1 MTTYLEFEKPIAE
14 LESKISELRHLP
26 NSGDVDIAEEVM
38 RLQDKAQKQVRA
50 IYAKLTPWQRVQVAR
65 HGERPHAQRYID
77 RLITDYTPL
86 AGDRAFAEDAAIVG
100 GLGRLQGRSVVVLGQ
115 EKGDDTESR
124 IRHNFGMAKPE
135 GYRKAQRLMRLADRF
150 KIPVVAL
157 VDTPGAYP
165 GLDAEA
171 RGQGE
176 AIATSIDT
184 CLGLGV
190 PLVSVVIGEGGSG
203 GALAIAS
210 ADRVYMLENSVY
222 SVITPEGCASILWRS
237 NTNAQDAA
245 DAMKMTAQDLKK
257 LEVIDEVIPEPMG
270 GAHRAPEET
279 MDSVGKVIAAALD
292 ELSKLDPDSLRRRR
306 QEKFLA
312 MGKKGLK
319 VIPEEEEV
327 KKPSAKVRQR
337 MPHLW

>member
-38 RLQDKAQKQVRA
+38 RLQDKVQKLLRA
-50 IYAKLTPWQRVQVAR
+50 TYAKLTPWQRVLVAR
-65 HGERPHAQRYID
+65 HAERPHAQRYID

-86 AGDRAFAEDAAIVG
+86 AGDRAFGEDAAVVG
-100 GLGRLQGRSVVVLGQ
+100 GLGRLEGRSVVVLGQ

-124 IRHNFGMAKPE
+124 LKHNFGMARPE
-135 GYRKAQRLMRLADRF
+135 GYRKAQRLMQLADRF
-150 KIPVVAL
+150 KLPVLTL

-165 GLDAEA
+165 GMDAEA
-171 RGQGE
+171 RGQAE
-176 AIATSIDT
+176 AIARSIDT
-184 CLGLGV
+184 CLEIGV

-237 NTNAQDAA
+237 NANAEEAA
-245 DAMKMTAQDLKK
+245 EAMKMTATDLKK

-270 GAHRAPEET
+270 GAHRAPDET
-279 MDSVGKVIAAALD
+279 IDTVGKVITQAIG
-292 ELSKLDPDSLRRRR
+292 ELSQLDSDTLRRRR
-306 QEKFLA
+306 QDKFLA
-312 MGKKGLK
+312 MGKKGL
-319 VIPEEEEV
+319 
-327 KKPSAKVRQR
+327 
-337 MPHLW
+337 

>member
-14 LESKISELRHLP
+14 LESKISELRHQP
-26 NSGDVDIAEEVM
+26 TPGDVDVAEEVM
-38 RLQDKAQKQVRA
+38 RLQERVQKQIRT
-50 IYAKLTPWQRVQVAR
+50 IYGRLTPWQRVMVAR
-65 HGERPHAQRYID
+65 HAERPHAQRYID

-100 GLGRLQGRSVVVLGQ
+100 GIGRLQGRSVVVLGQ

-124 IRHNFGMAKPE
+124 IKHNFGMAKPE

-150 KIPVVAL
+150 RIPVLAL

-171 RGQGE
+171 RGQGQ
-176 AIATSIDT
+176 AIASSIDT

-210 ADRVYMLENSVY
+210 ADKVYMLENSVY
-222 SVITPEGCASILWRS
+222 SVITPEGCASILWR
-237 NTNAQDAA
+237 NNANAQDAA
-245 DAMKMTAQDLKK
+245 DAMKMTAADLKK
-257 LEVIDEVIPEPMG
+257 LEIIDEVIAEPMG
-270 GAHRAPEET
+270 GAHRAADET
-279 MDSVGKVIAAALD
+279 IDAVGKVVVGAFD
-292 ELSKLDPDSLRRRR
+292 ELSQLDPDTLRRRR
-306 QEKFLA
+306 QDKFLA
-312 MGKKGLK
+312 MGKKGL
-319 VIPEEEEV
+319 
-327 KKPSAKVRQR
+327 
-337 MPHLW
+337 

>member
-1 MTTYLEFEKPIAE
+1 MTTYLDFETPIRE
-14 LESKISELRHLP
+14 LESKIAELRHLP

-38 RLQDKAQKQVRA
+38 RLQDKVQRQLRA
-50 IYAKLTPWQRVQVAR
+50 TYAKLTPWQRVQVAR
-65 HGERPHAQRYID
+65 HAERPHAQRYID

-86 AGDRAFAEDAAIVG
+86 AGDRVFGEDAAIVG
-100 GLGRLQGRSVVVLGQ
+100 GIGRLEGRSIVVLGQ

-124 IRHNFGMAKPE
+124 LKHNFGMARPE

-150 KIPVVAL
+150 NLPVL
-157 VDTPGAYP
+157 TFVDTPGAYP
-165 GLDAEA
+165 GLDAEE
-171 RGQGE
+171 RGQAE

-184 CLGLGV
+184 CLAIGV

-237 NTNAQDAA
+237 NANAQDAA
-245 DAMKMTAQDLKK
+245 EAMKMTAADLKK
-257 LEVIDEVIPEPMG
+257 LDVIDEVIPEPMG
-270 GAHRAPEET
+270 GAHRSPDEAI
-279 MDSVGKVIAAALD
+279 DAVGKVVAAALAD
-292 ELSKLDPDSLRRRR
+292 LAQLDRDTLRRQR

-312 MGKKGLK
+312 MGKKGL
-319 VIPEEEEV
+319 
-327 KKPSAKVRQR
+327 
-337 MPHLW
+337 

>member
-14 LESKISELRHLP
+14 LESKISELRHVP

-38 RLQDKAQKQVRA
+38 RLQDKAQKQIRA
-50 IYAKLTPWQRVQVAR
+50 IYAKLSPWQRVQVAR

-124 IRHNFGMAKPE
+124 IKHNFGMAKPE

-190 PLVSVVIGEGGSG
+190 PMVSVVIGEGGSG

-279 MDSVGKVIAAALD
+279 IDTVGKVVAAALD
-292 ELSKLDPDSLRRRR
+292 ELSKLDPDTLRRRR

-312 MGKKGLK
+312 MGKKGL
-319 VIPEEEEV
+319 
-327 KKPSAKVRQR
+327 
-337 MPHLW
+337 